1 MREKRKHNFAGQI
14 ALGIFVIL
22 MGVGFMLDNL
32 GWLNFNPSIHLLPM
46 MLVVFGI
53 VKIVQ
58 TRTTQGVVIGTAMI
72 LFGVVAALK
81 SLGLLDVSWR
91 DLWPVFMIALGL
103 LVVYRSVM
111 RQRNGGQPSDPFI
124 IKTPLVFPR
133 QQTMPSDDS
142 TINVAA
148 VMGGFVRRITSADFR
163 GGEVTAI
170 MAGCELDLRQSSI
183 HGEAVLNVFA
193 LFGGIQIKV
202 PPDWSVVLQGTPVM
216 GGFDE
221 RTTWPPDTSKRLIIR
236 GVAIMGGVEVR
247 N

>member
-1 MREKRKHNFAGQI
+1 MREKRNHNPAGQI

-22 MGVGFMLDNL
+22 MGIGFMLDNL
-32 GWLNFNPSIHLLPM
+32 GWLSFNPSVHLLPLM
-46 MLVVFGI
+46 MIVFGI
-53 VKIVQ
+53 VKVVQ
-58 TRTTQGVVIGTAMI
+58 TRTTQGVFIGAALI
-72 LFGVVAALK
+72 LFGVVASLK
-81 SLGLLDVSWR
+81 AMGLLYVSWR
-91 DLWPVFMIALGL
+91 DMWPVFMIALGL
-103 LVVYRSVM
+103 MVVFRSVM
-111 RQRNGGQPSDPFI
+111 RQRRGDQPTDPFI
-124 IKTPLVFPR
+124 IKTPLMFSR
-133 QQTMPSDDS
+133 QQDMPSDDS

-148 VMGGFVRRITSADFR
+148 VMGGFVRRITSPDFR
-163 GGEVTAI
+163 GGEVTVI

-183 HGEAVLNVFA
+183 NGEAVLNVFA

-221 RTTWPPDTSKRLIIR
+221 RTVWPPDTSKRLIIR